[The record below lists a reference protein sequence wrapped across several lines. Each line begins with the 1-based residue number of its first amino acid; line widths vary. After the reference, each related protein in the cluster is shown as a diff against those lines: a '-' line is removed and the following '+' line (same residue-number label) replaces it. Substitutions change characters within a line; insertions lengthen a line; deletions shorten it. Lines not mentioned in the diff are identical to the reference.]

1 MAAQFAAEDVTGQLV
16 LRHAFGSRANMPIG
30 SLTERS
36 PLPNPV
42 WFVDDTSSI
51 LYSVGR
57 RVVLHNLEA
66 NTMRF
71 VPENDRLDCVVAFAV
86 SPNHKYAAV
95 CERVHPEPGAQK
107 AVPFNQVH
115 PV

>member
-1 MAAQFAAEDVTGQLV
+1 MAQQPVLDVTGQLV
-16 LRHAFGSRANMPIG
+16 LRHAFGSRANMPVG

-57 RVVLHNLEA
+57 RVVLHNLEN